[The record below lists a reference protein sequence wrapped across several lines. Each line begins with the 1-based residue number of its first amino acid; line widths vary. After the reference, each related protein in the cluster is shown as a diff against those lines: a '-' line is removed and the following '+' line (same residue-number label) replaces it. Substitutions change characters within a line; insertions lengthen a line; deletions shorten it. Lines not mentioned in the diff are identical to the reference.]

1 MNNKWNLLTLV
12 AATLFATVAFSPR
25 VDAEDV
31 VVDGKT
37 YRKLSVEEYR
47 DKMKGGW
54 IGQIAGVCWGAPT
67 EFRYCG
73 RIIPEAEMPK
83 WTPDMIN
90 NAFGQDDLYVE
101 MTFLRSMEEHGLDVS
116 IRQAGIDFANSEY
129 PLWHANVCGRKNLRC
144 GIAPPNSS
152 RPEFSHCADDIDYQ
166 IESDFS
172 GLISPGL
179 PNNAVR
185 MGEKF
190 GRLMNYG
197 DGMYAGQF
205 VGALYAE
212 AFFETDVYKIID
224 AALKAIPAE
233 SGYAEMARDVLR
245 WKKEF
250 PDDWEACWNKIN
262 EKYQL
267 NPEYRKWSCSGP
279 SSDFNIDVKI
289 NGAYILVGLLY
300 GDGDLDKTIVL
311 ATRCGQDS
319 DCNPSSAGG
328 VLFTTLGFKA
338 LPERFSKELDET
350 RVFSHTAYNIPAL
363 LDVCEKLA
371 IQAVERE
378 GGFVKEEDGERF
390 FYIPRTE
397 VVPSALTSCANPTDQ
412 PDESAT
418 GRFSEEELKQLRFR
432 EYNDDEALEK
442 FFGGFKVSHMGPD
455 MNPGFREEYRGK
467 KNVFMTHP
475 ESREVGAV
483 LSKLVTPE
491 KGDVL
496 YLSVANHEN
505 VDAKQIGDFT
515 LQIKINGGV
524 VMETLVSRDAV
535 GDDGWMWVEVDLSK
549 YAGQPTL
556 VEIVNQ
562 PNGWSWEAAYFSTIG
577 IDKPNVC
584 EAP

>member
-1 MNNKWNLLTLV
+1 MIKSRLNVVLTALV
-12 AATLFATVAFSPR
+12 VLSAAFAAR
-25 VDAEDV
+25 AYAEDV
-31 VVDGKT
+31 VLDGKS
-37 YRKLSVEEYR
+37 YRKISVAEYR

-67 EFRYCG
+67 EFHYCG
-73 RIIPEAEMPK
+73 KIIPEEAMPK
-83 WTPDMIN
+83 WKPEMIN
-90 NAFGQDDLYVE
+90 DAFGQDDLYVE

-116 IRQAGIDFANSEY
+116 IRQAGIDFANSGY

-212 AFFETDVYKIID
+212 AFFESDVHKIID
-224 AALKAIPAE
+224 AALQAIPHD
-233 SGYAEMARDVLR
+233 SGYAEMVRDVLE
-245 WKKEF
+245 WKREF

-279 SSDFNIDVKI
+279 TSDFNIDVKI

-300 GDGDLDKTIVL
+300 GEGDLDKTIVIS
-311 ATRCGQDS
+311 TRCGQDS

-328 VLFTTLGFKA
+328 ILFTTLGFSA
-338 LPERFSKELDET
+338 LPPRFSEKLDET
-350 RVFSHTAYNIPAL
+350 RVFSHTAYNFPAL
-363 LDVCEKLA
+363 LNVCESLA
-371 IQAVERE
+371 TQAVIKE
-378 GGFVKEEDGERF
+378 GGFLKEENGEKW

-397 VVPSALTSCANPTDQ
+397 IVPSALTSCANPTDK
-412 PDESAT
+412 PLEGDD
-418 GRFSEEELKQLRFR
+418 GRFTEEEMSQIKYRD
-432 EYNDDEALEK
+432 YTDADALEK
-442 FFGGFKVSHMGPD
+442 FMDGFTVSHMGPD
-455 MNPGFREEYRGK
+455 MNPGYRQEYRGR

-475 ESREVGAV
+475 ESREVGAR
-483 LSKLVTPE
+483 LSKTLVPT
-491 KGDVL
+491 KSSTL
-496 YLSVANHEN
+496 YMRVSHH
-505 VDAKQIGDFT
+505 
-515 LQIKINGGV
+515 INGDGSQLGDYRLRV
-524 VMETLVSRDAV
+524 EANGKKLFEEIVSRDTVDA
-535 GDDGWMWVEVDLSK
+535 DGWQWIEVPLGEFAGVETTVEV
-549 YAGQPTL
+549 
-556 VEIVNQ
+556 VNE
-562 PNGWSWEAAYFSTIG
+562 PNDWIWEAAYFSALG
-577 IDKPNVC
+577 IAEENSC
-584 EAP
+584 TTE

>member
-350 RVFSHTAYNIPAL
+350 RVFSHTAYNFPAL

-455 MNPGFREEYRGK
+455 MNPGFRDEYRGK

-505 VDAKQIGDFT
+505 ADAKQIGDFT

>member
-1 MNNKWNLLTLV
+1 MKRLINALALLTACVLG
-12 AATLFATVAFSPR
+12 FAVPR
-25 VDAEDV
+25 VQAEDV
-31 VVDGKT
+31 VIDGKE
-37 YRKLSVEEYR
+37 YRKISIEEYR

-73 RIIPEAEMPK
+73 RIIPENEMPK

-101 MTFLRSMEEHGLDVS
+101 MTFLRTMEEYGLDVS

-129 PLWHANVCGRKNLRC
+129 ALWHANVCGRKNLRC

-172 GLISPGL
+172 GLISPGM

-212 AFFETDVYKIID
+212 AFFEKDVYKIID
-224 AALKAIPAE
+224 AALKAIPSE
-233 SGYAEMARDVLR
+233 SGYAEMVRDVLQ

-250 PDDWEACWNKIN
+250 PNDWEACWNKIN

-267 NPEYRKWSCSGP
+267 NPEYRKWSCSGVD
-279 SSDFNIDVKI
+279 SDFNIDVKI

-311 ATRCGQDS
+311 STRCGQDS

-328 VLFTTLGFKA
+328 ILFTTLGFSA
-338 LPERFSKELDET
+338 LPARFSEELDET
-350 RVFSHTAYNIPAL
+350 KIFSHTAYNFPAL
-363 LDVCEKLA
+363 LDVCESLA
-371 IQAVERE
+371 TQAVEKE
-378 GGFVKEEDGERF
+378 GGFVKEESGKKYY
-390 FYIPRTE
+390 YIPRGE
-397 VVPSALTSCANPTDQ
+397 IVQSALTSCAAPTDK
-412 PDESAT
+412 PLEGKEGYFT
-418 GRFSEEELKQLRFR
+418 EEELKQIKFR
-432 EYNDDEALEK
+432 EYTDAQALEK
-442 FFGGFKVSHMGPD
+442 FFDGFAVSHMGPD
-455 MNPGFREEYRGK
+455 MNPGFRNEYRGCN
-467 KNVFMTHP
+467 NVFMTHP
-475 ESREVGAV
+475 ENREIGAV
-483 LSKLVTPE
+483 LSKTITPT
-491 KGDVL
+491 KNTKL
-496 YLSVANHEN
+496 YMRVSHHLNEAAN
-505 VDAKQIGDFT
+505 QIGDYD
-515 LQIKINGGV
+515 LIVKANG
-524 VMETLVSRDAV
+524 ETLRQVTVSAETVDKT
-535 GDDGWMWVEVDLSK
+535 GWLWLEINLGAF
-549 YAGQPTL
+549 AGKETL
-556 VEIVNQ
+556 VEIINQ
-562 PNGWSWEAAYFSTIG
+562 PNGWSWEAAYFSALGTT
-577 IDKPNVC
+577 DDSDC
-584 EAP
+584 SL